1 MALLDAMRLLRDM
14 AGVGFPYI
22 ALELAV
28 LRLSVVTVLT
38 VAALASCT
46 HDVKQDKAPTTEI
59 SDDTQAVFAVPN
71 DVISERVYLGS
82 TNLVDVSEETPWV
95 YGIIDLEAGAKIG
108 IELSTTDGYADWIG
122 FKVYK
127 VSGSGQLNL
136 LGVLDGE
143 GYAAAVL
150 RSTTG
155 GSFVIEAVSEWL
167 PSTLAL
173 DLSCLKANGKCA
185 RFTQPGGACGS
196 RGITPCDGGLMC
208 QIPSGCGRADEA
220 GTCERPVEICPA
232 VVGAP
237 VCGCD
242 GATYNGACNALAAGI
257 NVDFAGA
264 CPGDPGTCDP
274 SVFSKVMDGF
284 MDVSGT
290 WINKVRHDDYFYEV
304 TSKLVLGAD
313 GNYTYEQIH
322 TPLCIADRDVEGT
335 VLCRMPSLFFT
346 SSGFWENQGFAV
358 QLHPDSNGSPDQL
371 AQSFGIAMNC
381 EGAIRLDTIEMNF
394 ARTLERDPCGS
405 VACGDTEHCEMVQV
419 QCITTPC
426 NPVATCVAN

>member
-1 MALLDAMRLLRDM
+1 VA
-14 AGVGFPYI
+14 FPYI

-28 LRLSVVTVLT
+28 LRLPLVVTLASLASV
-38 VAALASCT
+38 ALASSCT
-46 HDVKQDKAPTTEI
+46 HDTTPEKAPSVEL
-59 SDDTQAVFAVPN
+59 SDETQAVFAVPT
-71 DVISERVYLGS
+71 DVVTERVYLGS
-82 TNLVDVSEETPWV
+82 TNFVDVSEELPWH
-95 YGIIDLEAGAKIG
+95 YGIIDLEPGARIG

-127 VSGSGQLNL
+127 VTASGALAL
-136 LGVLDGE
+136 IGVLEGE

-150 RSTTG
+150 RSTSG
-155 GSFVIEAVSEWL
+155 GSFVVQSVSEWL

-185 RFTQPGGACGS
+185 RFTQPGGFCGG
-196 RGITPCDGGLMC
+196 RGGGPCDGGLMC
-208 QIPSGCGRADEA
+208 QIPANCGRADEG

-242 GATYNGACNALAAGI
+242 GQTYAGSCKALAAGV
-257 NVDFAGA
+257 NVDFQGA
-264 CPGDPGTCDP
+264 CACDP

-284 MDVSGT
+284 MDVSGG
-290 WINKVRHDDYFYEV
+290 WANKVRHDGYGFEV
-304 TSKLVLGAD
+304 TSTLNLGAD
-313 GNYTYEQIH
+313 GNYSYEQVH
-322 TPLCIADRDVEGT
+322 TPLCIADAHIEGT

-346 SSGFWENQGFAV
+346 SSGSWENQGFAV

-381 EGAIRLDTIEMNF
+381 EGSIRLDTVEMGF
-394 ARTLERDPCGS
+394 DRTLDRDPCAS
-405 VACGDTEHCEMVQV
+405 TACVEGEHCELVQV

-426 NPVATCVAN
+426 NPVATCVAD